1 MALSPSAC
9 IPFIPYT
16 ERRDMLKIYGDAPD
30 TVSVSIVTVAD
41 EALGVAGKLSRTNG
55 KRYVN
60 TVLLVTF

>member
-9 IPFIPYT
+9 IPFIPKT
-16 ERRDMLKIYGDAPD
+16 DLSDMLKIYGEAPD

-55 KRYVN
+55 SK
-60 TVLLVTF
+60 